1 MGCMTKPAAGPAGP
15 KALKLSAGLLKAD
28 PKNPRMIEAPALRG
42 LGVSMETFGDLSGLV
57 WNEKTGHLVAGHQR
71 MNRLKA
77 AGADEW
83 TREGNEGFVTH
94 PKTGEVFK
102 IRIVDWDETT
112 ERMANLSANNP
123 EIQGEFTEEA
133 ALQLR
138 ELEGEAKFDEL
149 MLKELQADLDKET
162 RRLEDEEDAD
172 EPEGFAAKYMVVVDC
187 RDESQQSELLERL
200 TAEGFKVRA
209 LLQ

>member
-1 MGCMTKPAAGPAGP
+1 MAG
-15 KALKLSAGLLKAD
+15 KTLKLAVGILKAD
-28 PKNPRMIEAPALRG
+28 PKNPRTIEAPALRG
-42 LGVSMETFGDLSGLV
+42 LGVSMETFGDLSGIV
-57 WNEKTGHLVAGHQR
+57 WNEKTGRLVAGHQR

-77 AGADEW
+77 AGVDEW
-83 TREGNEGFVTH
+83 TREGNEGFITH

-138 ELEGEAKFDEL
+138 GLEEEAKFQDL
-149 MLKELQADLDKET
+149 MLHELQADLDKEVS
-162 RRLEDEEDAD
+162 RLEEGAD
-172 EPEGFAAKYMVVVDC
+172 DQSGSVHDTYAIIIECATEPEQTK
-187 RDESQQSELLERL
+187 LLERFMK
-200 TAEGFKVRA
+200 EGLNCRA
-209 LLQ
+209 IV